1 MLQKLFNTLIH
12 SAMSRE
18 EKQLRNDVIMIVSLL
33 AANSTKA
40 PFVVITI
47 IIIFTFTM
55 CHCRRVSFL
64 ETSVKQQSFQM
75 VHTAIT
81 IGRSECSFSL
91 LFLDHDSSSNS
102 AMATMS
108 CDDEDFE
115 MKKSLLCLLVTLST
129 LPAALKV

>member
-47 IIIFTFTM
+47 III
-55 CHCRRVSFL
+55 CSLSLYVIIGESVS
-64 ETSVKQQSFQM
+64 
-75 VHTAIT
+75 
-81 IGRSECSFSL
+81 
-91 LFLDHDSSSNS
+91 
-102 AMATMS
+102 
-108 CDDEDFE
+108 
-115 MKKSLLCLLVTLST
+115 
-129 LPAALKV
+129 